1 MNNVYIFDVDG
12 TLTPSR
18 KVMTKEFLEFFDTWS
33 KENTF
38 YLVSGSDL
46 KKMSEQV
53 PPHILKRA
61 EGLFTCGGNDYYKDG
76 KQVYYNEFA
85 PPEDL
90 VKFLEEQLEHSP
102 YGTRAGNHIED
113 RGSMLNFSIV
123 GRDCTDKER
132 EDYFQYDL
140 VSKEREIIAGL
151 INEQW
156 IDIEAVIGGQISIDI
171 APRGNDKSQVL
182 KHIMKEQPNKK
193 YFFVGDRTMEGGN
206 DYPLA
211 NLMNNT
217 DYCYSF
223 QVGKPSYKFN
233 CGHTEEILS
242 MLREN
247 YKEDRPWGSFEHL
260 VDEDYCKVKRIIV
273 KPGERLSYQYHNK
286 RSECWVIVQGQAT
299 MTLDGQIF
307 IYDIGELIDIPV
319 GTKHRV
325 WNRTEDELIFIET
338 QTGTYFGEDDIVRI
352 DDDYE
357 RE

>member
-1 MNNVYIFDVDG
+1 MNNIYIFDVDG

-18 KVMTKEFLEFFDTWS
+18 KVMTKEFQEVFFDEWS
-33 KENTF
+33 SKNIF

-61 EGLFTCGGNDYYKDG
+61 AGLFCCGGNDYRVDG
-76 KQVYYNEFA
+76 EQIYFNEFN

-90 VKFLEEQLEHSP
+90 IEFLKETVGDSH
-102 YGTRAGNHIED
+102 YGERAGNHIEN
-113 RGSMLNFSIV
+113 RGSMVNFSVV
-123 GRDCTDKER
+123 GRDCSDEQR

-140 VSKEREIIAGL
+140 QSKEREIIASL

-217 DYCYSF
+217 DDCYVF
-223 QVGKPSYKFN
+223 QAGEPSDKFGFAETFKILKYEIYEGYPDFEKSPHFERAEKFITDVKN
-233 CGHTEEILS
+233 INVLKEEMS
-242 MLREN
+242 KNE
-247 YKEDRPWGSFEHL
+247 K
-260 VDEDYCKVKRIIV
+260 
-273 KPGERLSYQYHNK
+273 
-286 RSECWVIVQGQAT
+286 
-299 MTLDGQIF
+299 
-307 IYDIGELIDIPV
+307 
-319 GTKHRV
+319 
-325 WNRTEDELIFIET
+325 
-338 QTGTYFGEDDIVRI
+338 
-352 DDDYE
+352 
-357 RE
+357 

>member
-1 MNNVYIFDVDG
+1 MKNNIYIFDVDG
-12 TLTPSR
+12 TLTPFRSA
-18 KVMTKEFLEFFDTWS
+18 MTEQFLEFFDEWS
-33 KENTF
+33 KKNTF

-46 KKMSEQV
+46 EKMSEQV
-53 PPHILKRA
+53 PPHILERA
-61 EGLFTCGGNDYYKDG
+61 AGLFCCGGNDYYKDG

-171 APRGNDKSQVL
+171 AHKGNDKSQVL
-182 KHIMKEQPNKK
+182 KHIQSEQPNQE
-193 YFFVGDRTMEGGN
+193 YCFIGDRTMSGGN

-211 NLMNNT
+211 NLMSNT
-217 DYCYSF
+217 DNCSVY
-223 QVGKPSYKFN
+223 QAGEPSAHDGYLQTKS
-233 CGHTEEILS
+233 IL
-242 MLREN
+242 E
-247 YKEDRPWGSFEHL
+247 K
-260 VDEDYCKVKRIIV
+260 
-273 KPGERLSYQYHNK
+273 
-286 RSECWVIVQGQAT
+286 
-299 MTLDGQIF
+299 
-307 IYDIGELIDIPV
+307 
-319 GTKHRV
+319 
-325 WNRTEDELIFIET
+325 
-338 QTGTYFGEDDIVRI
+338 
-352 DDDYE
+352 
-357 RE
+357 

>member
-1 MNNVYIFDVDG
+1 MNNIYIFDVDG

-18 KVMTKEFLEFFDTWS
+18 KVMTKEFLEFFDNWS

-46 KKMSEQV
+46 EKMSEQV

-90 VKFLEEQLEHSP
+90 IKFLEEQLEHSP
-102 YGTRAGNHIED
+102 YSTRAGNHIED
-113 RGSMLNFSIV
+113 RGSMLNFSVV
-123 GRDCTDKER
+123 GRDCSDEQR

-140 VSKEREIIAGL
+140 QSKEREIIAGC
-151 INEQW
+151 INEEW

-171 APRGNDKSQVL
+171 APKGNDKSQVL
-182 KHIMKEQPNKK
+182 KHIIKEQPNKK
-193 YFFVGDRTMEGGN
+193 YFFVGDRTMVGGN

-217 DYCYSF
+217 DDCYSF

-299 MTLDGQIF
+299 MTLDGQVF
-307 IYDIGELIDIPV
+307 IYDTGELIDIPV

-352 DDDYE
+352 DDDYG